1 MTKVVPKQNQSVTEL
16 NLKSREAVGCFALV
30 SFYNTAVN
38 ADYIVF
44 KQEDSVAGLNPKIK
58 GPRLPFVGLP

>member
-1 MTKVVPKQNQSVTEL
+1 MV
-16 NLKSREAVGCFALV
+16 AVSCFVLV

-58 GPRLPFVGLP
+58 GSRLPFVGLP